1 MCFDSSDM
9 ITGGFIA
16 GHNYFTF
23 NASHVSCIPFTII
36 INSSFTN
43 TRVRYRTDM
52 YIEQAQ
58 IKLGYPTSKDIICND
73 VLNHFP
79 SYKEYKKARDIYW
92 KYYPY
97 FQLSPLSKEEPDFWT
112 DEDEIMWKKFRQLML
127 FKFPNKVLI
136 KYENT
141 TTRTA

>member
-1 MCFDSSDM
+1 M
-9 ITGGFIA
+9 
-16 GHNYFTF
+16 
-23 NASHVSCIPFTII
+23 
-36 INSSFTN
+36 
-43 TRVRYRTDM
+43 
-52 YIEQAQ
+52 
-58 IKLGYPTSKDIICND
+58 GYPTSKDIICND
-73 VLNHFP
+73 VLTHFDT
-79 SYKEYKKARDIYW
+79 YQEYKKARDIYW

-127 FKFPNKVLI
+127 FEFPNKVLI